1 MNSKIKELA
10 EQAGFCFWSDESWK
24 PEGAVIDW
32 ASNYDEAFE
41 RFVELL
47 HQTYGMLIMEH
58 AIKWHKDGEDLAVA
72 AAYILRE
79 EINQIIHPDQYQN
92 FRKQL

>member
-1 MNSKIKELA
+1 MNNKIKELA
-10 EQAGFCFWSDESWK
+10 EKAGFCLWDDEPWK

-58 AIKWHKDGEDLAVA
+58 AIKWGETGYDEESG

-79 EINQIIHPDQYQN
+79 EINQIVRPDQCQN
-92 FRKQL
+92 FRK